1 MSIMYDTL
9 KIWLPANSI
18 AEVGYLNR
26 VPALLDNLTQHS
38 KADTTGFT
46 GHYRGLKVS
55 VSEKGCSINGSVCK
69 AYLNDNMQT
78 LTRQDT
84 ERVFE
89 LFSDEL
95 LLPFDEAKINRIDLA
110 QSFLV
115 NYEPELYYNY
125 LGDSNHYKRLTQPQ
139 SIYYQNQLRTKLF
152 YNKVA
157 EVKKK
162 GYKVPE
168 IWANKNVLRYE
179 LRYMSRLPQQFN
191 VFSVT
196 AKMLYDEVFYIDLI
210 DRWHNEYEGITKTN
224 IINLNHDKMNK
235 PKDFITQ
242 MALLKINELGL
253 NKTLQLVEELKAK
266 KCFQHKEYYSRL
278 KADIKK
284 LHKAYEPE
292 QPNELIS
299 ELNKKISQVKGYYR

>member
-1 MSIMYDTL
+1 
-9 KIWLPANSI
+9 
-18 AEVGYLNR
+18 
-26 VPALLDNLTQHS
+26 
-38 KADTTGFT
+38 
-46 GHYRGLKVS
+46 
-55 VSEKGCSINGSVCK
+55 
-69 AYLNDNMQT
+69 MQT

-95 LLPFDEAKINRIDLA
+95 LLPFNEAKINRIDLA

-157 EVKKK
+157 EVKK
-162 GYKVPE
+162 GHKVPE
-168 IWANKNVLRYE
+168 IWVNRNVLRYE

-196 AKMLYDEVFYIDLI
+196 AKMLYDEGFYINLI
-210 DRWHNEYEGITKTN
+210 DRWHNEYEAITKTN
-224 IINLNHDKMNK
+224 NINLNYDKMNK

-242 MALLKINELGL
+242 MALLKINEMGL
-253 NKTLQLVEELKAK
+253 NETLQLVEELKAK
-266 KCFQHKEYYSRL
+266 RCFQHKEYYSRL

-292 QPNELIS
+292 QGNDLINELD
-299 ELNKKISQVKGYYR
+299 KKVKKVLYTYR